1 MRITDRDQR
10 WMAETRVM
18 TPEEF
23 EQMRAAIQDPD
34 YIARLAA
41 EAKSQGLVEVD
52 NPMRREVRP
61 RRGTET
67 SNYQTCSGCRA
78 QTLGECLCADDAEGV
93 GPIATDRPAP

>member
-1 MRITDRDQR
+1 MKITNRDRQ

-23 EQMRAAIQDPD
+23 EQMQAALRDPD

-41 EAKSQGLVEVD
+41 DAKTQGLVEVD

-61 RRGTET
+61 RRGAEKP
-67 SNYQTCSGCRA
+67 NYQTCPGCHA
-78 QTLGECLCADDAEGV
+78 QTLGECLCA
-93 GPIATDRPAP
+93 ATTEEPTT